1 MIWRAPTRAVSETG
15 ALRLATQSAP
25 LKRRDNLVMN
35 DVDLRNL
42 AGYVLWAAFGLAV
55 VFGALAHRTRF
66 CTMGAIADVVNMGD
80 WTRVRMWTLAIA
92 IATFGFNFMVGL
104 GWIEA
109 RQSIYAGTRLLW
121 LSSVVGGILFGFGM
135 VLASGCGSK
144 NLVRLGGG
152 SLKALVTVLVL
163 GVAAFATMRG
173 VTAVLRVNS
182 VESIYLELPKGQD
195 LPSLWSASTGV
206 ATPML
211 AVAIGAAVALLLVAW
226 VLSRPEG
233 RSLEVWLGGAGIGTV
248 VAATWWVSG
257 RMGYVPEDPN
267 TLEPAFLSTN
277 SRRMESLSMVAPVG
291 YTLDWLLFFSDKAKV
306 LTLGIVSV
314 IGVAVGAFAA
324 SITDRS
330 FRWEGFG
337 NVEDLANHL
346 VGAVLMGVGGV
357 VAMGCTIGQGVSG
370 VSTLSLGSLLALVA
384 IVGGA
389 VLALRYQAWRLDRM
403 I

>member
-1 MIWRAPTRAVSETG
+1 MTLE
-15 ALRLATQSAP
+15 
-25 LKRRDNLVMN
+25 RRDNRLMN
-35 DVDLRNL
+35 NVDLNSL
-42 AGYVLWAAFGLAV
+42 ASYVLWSTFGLAIA
-55 VFGALAHRTRF
+55 FGALAQRTRF

-92 IATFGFNFMVGL
+92 VAVLGFNLMVGL

-109 RQSIYAGTRLLW
+109 RQSIYTGTRLLW
-121 LSSVVGGILFGFGM
+121 LSSVVGGTLFGFGM

-163 GVAAFATMRG
+163 GVAAFSTMRG
-173 VTAVLRVNS
+173 ITSVLRVNS
-182 VESIYLELPKGQD
+182 VESVYVELPAGQD
-195 LPSLWSASTGV
+195 LPSLWSASIGV

-211 AVAIGAAVALLLVAW
+211 ALALGAAVAMLLMAW
-226 VLSRPEG
+226 VLRRPEG
-233 RSLEVWLGGAGIGTV
+233 RSMEVWLGGAGIGTV
-248 VAATWWVSG
+248 IATTWWVSG
-257 RMGYVPEDPN
+257 RLGYVPEDPN
-267 TLEPAFLSTN
+267 TLEPAFLATN

-291 YTLDWLLFFSDKAKV
+291 YALDWLLFFSDKAKV

-314 IGVAVGAFAA
+314 IGVAVGACVA
-324 SITDRS
+324 SVADRS

-357 VAMGCTIGQGVSG
+357 VAMGCTIGQGISG
-370 VSTLSLGSLLALVA
+370 VSTLSLGSLIALAA

-389 VLALRYQAWRLDRM
+389 VLALRYQTWRLERM